1 MKFKQVSLLII
12 ITIIITQLEF
22 LIAQLITTGGRLGDS
37 VVLPCGVDIKEFL
50 NDYDGKTPV
59 LVNWFRHQGSTR
71 NTQRPIYAKYL
82 GILLFLVVYSI

>member
-1 MKFKQVSLLII
+1 MKFKQVSLLI
-12 ITIIITQLEF
+12 TFIIITQFKYL
-22 LIAQLITTGGRLGDS
+22 LAKLVTTGGKLGDS

-82 GILLFLVVYSI
+82 GIFFHLKN